1 MSELTCH
8 FCHKPL
14 PYLGAPHSLY
24 DCAEHLKER
33 AEIAERQRDELTKAL
48 RSLANQLPDI
58 VLDWMHDGLDNTNL
72 GAIRAKRDN
81 ARGLLAGMAFAP
93 LASLTIPTP
102 PALPLDDDNLLD
114 APGEA
119 DEPCSDWGEE
129 D

>member
-14 PYLGAPHSLY
+14 PYLGASHTLY

-33 AEIAERQRDELTKAL
+33 AEKAEAQQDKLTKAL
-48 RSLANQLPDI
+48 KSLTNNLPDI
-58 VLDWMHDGLDNTNL
+58 VLDWMRVGLDNTNI

-81 ARGLLAGMAFAP
+81 ARDLLAGMAF
-93 LASLTIPTP
+93 T
-102 PALPLDDDNLLD
+102 PLDDDSLRN
-114 APGEA
+114 APGEV
-119 DEPCSDWGEE
+119 DEPCSGWWGEE